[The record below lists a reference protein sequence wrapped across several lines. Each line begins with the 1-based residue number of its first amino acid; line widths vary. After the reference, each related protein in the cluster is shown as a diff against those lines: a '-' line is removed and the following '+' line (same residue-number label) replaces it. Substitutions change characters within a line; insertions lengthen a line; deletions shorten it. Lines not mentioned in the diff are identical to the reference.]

1 MKGWA
6 LYTNLDAF
14 PLDELGRPSSFVFL
28 VVSVKGEPFSVRS
41 GAWRK
46 KRARREHLMSALYL
60 RLKKR
65 KVFKVVK
72 GGPFRIFENPVCC
85 KISKKIEVDAL
96 ERLKKFENFSRI
108 ISEK

>member
-72 GGPFRIFENPVCC
+72 GGPFDFL
-85 KISKKIEVDAL
+85 KIQFVAKYQKK
-96 ERLKKFENFSRI
+96 N
-108 ISEK
+108 